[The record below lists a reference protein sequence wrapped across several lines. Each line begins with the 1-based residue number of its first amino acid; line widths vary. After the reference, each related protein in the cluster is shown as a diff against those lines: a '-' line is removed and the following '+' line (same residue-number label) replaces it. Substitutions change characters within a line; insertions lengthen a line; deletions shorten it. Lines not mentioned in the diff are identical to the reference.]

1 MQETSAKI
9 GESTTISHSIS
20 QEAAAGADTPQR
32 DYAPP
37 PHPQPAFR
45 AAPVPKEEEEEE
57 EEEAQ
62 VDLHWG

>member
-20 QEAAAGADTPQR
+20 QEAAAGADPQG

-37 PHPQPAFR
+37 PHPQAAFR

-57 EEEAQ
+57 VEAQ